1 MTDTVTAPPPQRRR
15 FHFDWVLPTLLRPRW
30 LFAQVREQESDS
42 WLTPLLILTLAEVGR
57 VLTVGWLK
65 QSAAASGQT
74 PLPDGFEFWTPE
86 QQAQFFQA
94 QQATTG
100 PTFVY
105 VFPAIGSMLGLWITW
120 LLIASILHLALTLL
134 GGRSQ
139 TRAAINFVAWALLP
153 LALRSLVSLGYM
165 LYSQTLIVGYGLA
178 GFAPGDGEML
188 SNYLKE
194 FLAFV
199 DVYLLWAAVLMALGA
214 MSVAS
219 LPARKAWGGVLITM
233 LIVLALHALPGF
245 IAAQVGGLQF
255 LPIY

>member
-1 MTDTVTAPPPQRRR
+1 MTDTALPPLEQPRR
-15 FHFDWVLPTLLRPRW
+15 FQFDWVLPALLRPRET
-30 LFAQVREQESDS
+30 FARIVDYAGDC
-42 WLTPLLILTLAEVGR
+42 WLTPLLVISLAEIAR
-57 VLTVGWLK
+57 VI
-65 QSAAASGQT
+65 AAGNVRGLLAATGQIT
-74 PLPDGFEFWTPE
+74 LPPGSEFWTPE

-139 TRAAINFVAWALLP
+139 TRAAINFVA